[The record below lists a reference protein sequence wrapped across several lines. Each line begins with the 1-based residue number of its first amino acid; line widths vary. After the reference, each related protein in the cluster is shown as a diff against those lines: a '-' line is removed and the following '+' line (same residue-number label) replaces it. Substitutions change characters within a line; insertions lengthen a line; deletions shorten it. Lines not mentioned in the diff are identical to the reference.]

1 MPEIARKKS
10 PRAPSMPLDEA
21 LERALRA
28 YEKERLHPAP
38 SEVFAQNIGY
48 RGANSGTAL
57 QAMASLRYFGLVER
71 PADGLL
77 AVTKSV
83 EAFKF
88 APDESRRRALL
99 IGFLKSPPLFA
110 ELLEKFASG
119 LPSDAN
125 LKYELIQRGFI
136 PPAAEATMAAFRR
149 SVDFAGYFE
158 PIDLPA
164 ETKDPSRDAEPQ
176 IQPQPRAV
184 EEQLA
189 EQVVSEPLRASAR
202 PLPPFDADSGAMDQ
216 IPVRLPGS
224 RRAWLVIPSPFY
236 AADKERLKAQIDL
249 LLTEEDS

>member
-1 MPEIARKKS
+1 
-10 PRAPSMPLDEA
+10 MPLDEA

-28 YEKERLHPAP
+28 YDKERLHPAP

-57 QAMASLRYFGLVER
+57 QAMASLRYFGLVDR

-77 AVTKSV
+77 AVTKNV

-88 APDESRRRALL
+88 APDEARRRALL

-136 PPAAEATMAAFRR
+136 PPAAEATMAAFRK
-149 SVDFAGYFE
+149 SVDFAGYFDAATSQPE
-158 PIDLPA
+158 AAAFDIDL
-164 ETKDPSRDAEPQ
+164 ETA
-176 IQPQPRAV
+176 IQPQGQAIDESMVEQGSSVSPRSTAKH
-184 EEQLA
+184 
-189 EQVVSEPLRASAR
+189 S
-202 PLPPFDADSGAMDQ
+202 PPFEAESTSMDQ
-216 IPVRLPGS
+216 IPVRLPGA
-224 RRAWLVIPSPFY
+224 RRAWLVIPNPFY
-236 AADKERLKAQIDL
+236 AADKARLKAQIDL
-249 LLTEEDS
+249 LFTEEDD